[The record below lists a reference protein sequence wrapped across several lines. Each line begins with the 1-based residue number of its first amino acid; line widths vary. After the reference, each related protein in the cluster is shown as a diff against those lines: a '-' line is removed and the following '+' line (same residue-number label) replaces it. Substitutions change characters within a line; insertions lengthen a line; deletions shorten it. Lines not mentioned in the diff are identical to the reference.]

1 MVNYCKLLTYQD
13 QISDMYG
20 ILMYWYQLYKTTR
33 SMKDGK
39 GMDTQFINLEDSWVK
54 ADFMWVSLD

>member
-1 MVNYCKLLTYQD
+1 MVNYYKLLTYQD

>member
-1 MVNYCKLLTYQD
+1 
-13 QISDMYG
+13 
-20 ILMYWYQLYKTTR
+20 MYWYQLYKTTR